1 MSDSFEQ
8 KTTEPEF
15 PNRLV
20 YFLALTFVALGII
33 NSTPLIPGWDE
44 MWRGITGIEKLKIRT
59 FPTEWFYPL
68 IFSLMMLLVALQ
80 HSMWRSWKGTN
91 KAIFGVFILA
101 MIGTLFQHI
110 VGGIVFV
117 TTLGIYLE
125 SINPDA
131 FPGIWK
137 TIFYVYPIE
146 RVAIAVISAVV
157 AAPIIRSIKPL
168 LSKSG

>member
-1 MSDSFEQ
+1 
-8 KTTEPEF
+8 
-15 PNRLV
+15 
-20 YFLALTFVALGII
+20 
-33 NSTPLIPGWDE
+33 
-44 MWRGITGIEKLKIRT
+44 
-59 FPTEWFYPL
+59 
-68 IFSLMMLLVALQ
+68 
-80 HSMWRSWKGTN
+80 
-91 KAIFGVFILA
+91 
-101 MIGTLFQHI
+101 MIGTLLQNI

-168 LSKSG
+168 LSNFGESKLPSSISVTFSLFLNIIMENLSY